1 MWNWRVERVIKLSK
15 TLCPR
20 HLFRDKGVLPTP
32 KLIGLLL
39 CFAVPISLS
48 AYWSFGWIAFL
59 GLNSALILA
68 SLLDLWL
75 LPRRNQFV
83 CLRLTKADLERG
95 QDFEVSLQL
104 TNNSK
109 STIMFRLIDHLPPSF
124 SDPFPLKGQ
133 IPRGKT
139 LELSYHSKAPIR
151 GDYELDKV
159 YFRYR
164 SGLALWEKQVVF
176 PTITKVRVIPDMS
189 QVRGYL
195 ATAQKSLVD
204 HGLKVKRNR
213 IGSGEF
219 AQIRTYVPG
228 DDPRKINWRQT
239 AKLSELMTN
248 IYEPEHGKYIT
259 ILIDCGRTMGVE
271 LTQGNRLER
280 AFEASLTV
288 AAVALKQGD
297 YVSVMAFSNEIKA
310 YIPPGKGL
318 AHLRTILQGV
328 YNLQVDAVESNYARA
343 FQHLE
348 TVQKRRS
355 FLLLFC
361 DLDPFLLEEKPPF
374 YLQRVRRKHQF
385 LLLSIADPML
395 AKWLKTEPVT
405 TQLAMIKT
413 SAQKEILYKIKS
425 IRRWGRMGYQML
437 EVPEEQ
443 LASEAVSSYIDIINR
458 GTI

>member
-1 MWNWRVERVIKLSK
+1 MIKLSK
-15 TLCPR
+15 TLWPR
-20 HLFRDKGVLPTP
+20 HLFRDKGIIPTP
-32 KLIGLLL
+32 KLIGFVLS
-39 CFAVPISLS
+39 FIVPISLAS
-48 AYWSFGWIAFL
+48 YWSLGWIAFL
-59 GLNSALILA
+59 GLNSSLILA

-75 LPRRNQFV
+75 LPRKNQFT
-83 CLRLTKADLERG
+83 CIRLMKADLERG
-95 QDFEVSLQL
+95 QDFRVSLQIS
-104 TNNSK
+104 NHS
-109 STIMFRLIDHLPPSF
+109 SPTIKFRLIDHLPPSF
-124 SDPFPLKGQ
+124 LDPFPLKG
-133 IPRGKT
+133 
-139 LELSYHSKAPIR
+139 ELSGSQTIDISYTSQAPIR
-151 GDYELDKV
+151 GDYEIDKV

-204 HGLKVKRNR
+204 HGSKVKRNR

-248 IYEPEHGKYIT
+248 VYEPEHGKYIT

-280 AFEASLTV
+280 AFEASLTL
-288 AAVALKQGD
+288 AAVALRQGD
-297 YVSVMAFSNEIKA
+297 YVSVLAFSTEIKV
-310 YIPPGKGL
+310 YLPPGKGI

-328 YNLQVDAVESNYARA
+328 YNLQVDPVESNYARA

-348 TVQKRRS
+348 TVQKRQS
-355 FLLLFC
+355 FLLLFS
-361 DLDPFLLEEKPPF
+361 DLDPFLFEENPPF
-374 YLQRVRRKHQF
+374 YLQKVRRKHQF
-385 LLLSIADPML
+385 LLLGIADPMISE
-395 AKWLKTEPVT
+395 WLETDPT
-405 TQLAMIKT
+405 TTHLAMIK
-413 SAQKEILYKIKS
+413 SIAQKEVLNKKKS
-425 IRRWGRMGYQML
+425 IRRWGRMGLQML

-443 LASEAVSSYIDIINR
+443 LASEAVSHYIEIINR
-458 GTI
+458 GII